1 MSDDR
6 PPIWIGHVSMKTAK
20 FEESLAFMTD
30 LGMRQVAKFDALT
43 VLELRGGTH
52 LVLQADDGGAD
63 QQASF
68 DLMVDD
74 LDAQHAA
81 LTKAGFEP
89 SAISRGKV
97 HATFEVREPAG
108 NTIKFFDSH
117 AVGPV

>member
-1 MSDDR
+1 
-6 PPIWIGHVSMKTAK
+6 
-20 FEESLAFMTD
+20 
-30 LGMRQVAKFDALT
+30 
-43 VLELRGGTH
+43 
-52 LVLQADDGGAD
+52 
-63 QQASF
+63 
-68 DLMVDD
+68 MVDD